1 MARKAGMPKK
11 AKPDLSDKEQSE
23 RFMQIATPRGRHP
36 LERLRRERK
45 RKADIQYVLPVLK
58 DLRRRAGQQHEV

>member
-1 MARKAGMPKK
+1 
-11 AKPDLSDKEQSE
+11 
-23 RFMQIATPRGRHP
+23 MQIATPRGRHP
-36 LERLRRERK
+36 LKRLRRERK